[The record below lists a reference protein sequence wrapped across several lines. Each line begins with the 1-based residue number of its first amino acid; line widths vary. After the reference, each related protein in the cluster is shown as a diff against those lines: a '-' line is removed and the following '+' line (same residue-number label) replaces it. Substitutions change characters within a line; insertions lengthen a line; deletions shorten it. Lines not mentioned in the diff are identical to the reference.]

1 MLIVYE
7 IVNRHY
13 KYSRRG
19 HSLVTDKTDFLF
31 ALYIAIHKGSASVR
45 ESNK

>member
-13 KYSRRG
+13 KYSRRD

-31 ALYIAIHKGSASVR
+31 VLCIAIQKGSASVQ